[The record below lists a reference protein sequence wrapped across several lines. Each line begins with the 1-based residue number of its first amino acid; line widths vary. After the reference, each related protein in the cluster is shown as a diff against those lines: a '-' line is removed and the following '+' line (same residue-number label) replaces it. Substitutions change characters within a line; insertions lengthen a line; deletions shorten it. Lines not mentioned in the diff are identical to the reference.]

1 MATTRA
7 DLEATFDFEQI
18 LYSRRFSAVA
28 FTHPEVAQ
36 WSTLEPLQEILET
49 SRSFPVASAPEGW
62 LASRIAVRSPRN
74 YFTSVNDTSLATD
87 QGYVQEVY
95 VAIYKYRV
103 PSESVERS
111 AILLMAPYVRLL
123 NRLVTRLK
131 RMLDPAHLV
140 YLTPDLDEVFSRF
153 ERTSIVGM
161 RATRISVKDESEPT
175 IELVSLTGR
184 NPLKSNLRAELR
196 RVGPAYSI
204 RIDVHSPP
212 HETTVHLD
220 RFGNCWWYHR
230 SESDLTGPLSL
241 FSELFSSVRVAEG
254 RHRPTYRITPS
265 ADAD

>member
-7 DLEATFDFEQI
+7 DLEAPFDFEQI
-18 LYSRRFSAVA
+18 LYSRRFSAIA
-28 FTHPEVAQ
+28 FTHPDVHG
-36 WSTLEPLQEILET
+36 WHDLEPLKRVMET
-49 SRSFPVASAPEGW
+49 SRSFPIDPTPHGW

-74 YFTSVNDTSLATD
+74 YFTSVSDSSLVTEE
-87 QGYVQEVY
+87 GYVQEVY
-95 VAIYKYRV
+95 VAIYKYQD
-103 PSESVERS
+103 S
-111 AILLMAPYVRLL
+111 AEAVTRTAVLLMAPYVRLL
-123 NRLVTRLK
+123 NRLITRVARL
-131 RMLDPAHLV
+131 LDPAHLAF
-140 YLTPDLDEVFSRF
+140 LTPDLDEVFTHF
-153 ERTSIVGM
+153 ERSTINGL

-204 RIDVHSPP
+204 RISVDSTS
-212 HETTVHLD
+212 ENTTVHLD

-230 SESDLTGPLSL
+230 SERDLAGPLSL
-241 FSELFSSVRVAEG
+241 FSELLSTVRINEG